1 VATLEALGTARWSA
15 SAQRLLRDLVAGIV
29 CGFLAVILTVSF
41 GSLLFTGA
49 LRTYVEVAVGMAL
62 FSTVVVAMVAALTS
76 PIRGAVSVV
85 QEIPVV
91 AIVGPAATIA
101 AAMEGASLRDTMV
114 TVVVAVGLATLATG
128 AVLIALGAFRLGNLI
143 RYVPFPVIGGFLAG
157 TGWLILRGGVDV
169 IAGVPVGLLS
179 IVTILAE
186 PSVQFKTAASL
197 ALVTA
202 LAALDRRTA
211 GRLATPLLILGSVVA
226 FNLVRIVA
234 GIPLAEIQA
243 TGWVV
248 PLRAGTALW
257 PPIGLADLAVVDWSA
272 MASGAVMLPAI
283 ILITVMALLMNA
295 TGIEMDTRRDVD
307 LDKELRSVGLQCLA
321 SGAGGGMP
329 GFPAVSLSLLATRLG
344 APTRTVGLIV
354 AVIVLGV
361 LAFGE
366 EVLNLMPTPVL
377 GGLLVWIGGTLMAEW
392 LFRAARRLRLGE
404 YLVILLIFAVIV
416 GAGFPDGILAG
427 LVAAVILFVV
437 EYGRIDSIRHVFS
450 GRDYHATPD
459 MTEERRNAL
468 SSAGDAILIVRL
480 QGFLFFGSADRLRKA
495 IEDRIAGPTPV
506 RFLIVDFAR
515 VTGLDSSAAMNFVR
529 LAQIA
534 ARHKVALVISG
545 AGDAVRRAL
554 FRSGLEEAAP
564 GTATVEIDLHHALA
578 RCEAAL
584 LAVVAPGLDGENK
597 RDAADIAADILGE
610 PEAAADLARYFT
622 ALSLEAGDRL
632 IEEGTPS
639 HEMYFVGSGR
649 AAVTIRAQDGAA
661 MTVATVGPGAILG
674 ELAFYLD
681 QPRTATV
688 TAETPMQV
696 WRFAG
701 DDLAR
706 LRRDAPELALRF
718 HQGIAAMLARR
729 LTSTDRLVRLLAD

>member
-1 VATLEALGTARWSA
+1 MLEAPGTTGRTAIT
-15 SAQRLLRDLVAGIV
+15 QRLLRDVAAGTV
-29 CGFLAVILTVSF
+29 CGFLAVILTISF
-41 GSLLFTGA
+41 GNLLFTGA
-49 LRTYVEVAVGMAL
+49 LRAHVEIAIGMAL
-62 FSTVVVAMVAALTS
+62 FSTAVVAVVAALSS

-85 QEIPVV
+85 QEIPLV
-91 AIVGPAATIA
+91 AMVGPAATIA
-101 AAMEGASLRDTMV
+101 AAMKGASLNDTMV

-128 AVLIALGAFRLGNLI
+128 AALIALGAFRLGNLI

-157 TGWLILRGGVDV
+157 TGWLVLQGGIDV
-169 IAGVPVGLLS
+169 IAGVPVGLHSLAS
-179 IVTILAE
+179 VLAE
-186 PSVQFKTAASL
+186 PSVQLKAVASL
-197 ALVTA
+197 ALVA
-202 LAALDRRTA
+202 VLVVLGRRAAGPLAI
-211 GRLATPLLILGSVVA
+211 PLFILGSVIA

-234 GIPLAEIQA
+234 GIPLADLHA
-243 TGWVV
+243 ALWVE
-248 PLRAGTALW
+248 PMQAGTPLW
-257 PPIGLADLAVVDWSA
+257 PPIGLPDFAAVHWTA

-329 GFPAVSLSLLATRLG
+329 GYPSVSLSLLATRLG

-354 AVIVLGV
+354 AAIVLGV

-377 GGLLVWIGGTLMAEW
+377 GGLLVWIGGGLMVEW

-416 GAGFPDGILAG
+416 GVGFPYGILAG

-450 GRDYHATPD
+450 GRDYQGSFD

-468 SSAGDAILIVRL
+468 GGAGDAILIIRL
-480 QGFLFFGSADRLRKA
+480 QGFLFFGSADRLRRA
-495 IEDRIAGPTPV
+495 IEDRIAGATPV
-506 RFLIVDFAR
+506 RFLVVDFAR
-515 VTGLDSSAAMNFVR
+515 VTGLDSSAAMSFLR

-534 ARHKVALVISG
+534 ARHKVALVLSG

-554 FRSGLEEAAP
+554 VRSGLEEAAP
-564 GTATVEIDLHHALA
+564 GVAGFETNLHRALA

-584 LAVVAPGLDGENK
+584 LANIAPGLDGEKN
-597 RDAADIAADILGE
+597 RDAAEIAADILGD

-622 ALSLEAGDRL
+622 ALSLKTGDRL

-639 HEMYFVGSGR
+639 QEMYFVGTGR
-649 AAVTIRAQDGAA
+649 ATVTIRAQDSTM

-696 WRFAG
+696 WRFAR

-729 LTSTDRLVRLLAD
+729 LTSTDRLVRILAD